1 MVEIMSHLQGIFNLD
16 LSLPA
21 IKETKLNLLKILKA
35 KSVFKGNYV
44 LASGQKS
51 DYYLDARLTTLSAEG
66 LTLISYLVWAMI
78 YPIIHEIQGIAGPS
92 IGADPIVSGVCQ
104 FSFLAGHPLKAGLIR
119 KEQKV
124 HGRGRLVEGPLIKG
138 EKVVILEDVITTG
151 SSSLMAINSTRKH
164 GCEVNHL
171 ICLILRENS
180 GKELLEKEANLKVH
194 HIFEAKELLN

>member
-1 MVEIMSHLQGIFNLD
+1 MSHLEGILNLD

-21 IKETKLNLLKILKA
+21 IKEAKFNLLKILKA
-35 KSVFKGNYV
+35 QSVFKGNYV

-124 HGRGRLVEGPLIKG
+124 HGRGRLVEGPLIKR